1 MKFKTI
7 VLTKNKMRIAAAAI
21 LCAAAA
27 GIAAPIIIKS
37 GGAAA
42 VRVEEAFSP
51 ADDYESILDEGI
63 PVAGADDSGILK
75 KLTGI
80 DLSDPSSVID
90 EYSAAIKG
98 TTPQSEQLPE
108 NGYEGEV
115 TEPPVPE
122 ETPVPENT
130 QPAALPDHNAVC
142 SSVGLKINNA
152 TDYNVDLDAMC
163 ADDLAIT
170 PEDGKPLVLIMH
182 THTTECYCG
191 DEMSGETERN
201 TDENVNV
208 IAIGN
213 EIENVLTSYGI
224 GVIHDKT
231 YHDYPSYQ
239 SSYTRALSTIE
250 SVLEENPSIQVVLD
264 VHRDAFVYSDGS
276 RLRVA
281 CEQNGVPTA
290 QVMLVVGTNSMG
302 LWHDN
307 WRDNLTF
314 AAKIQNSA
322 EIMYPGLMRPVNLR
336 TERFNGHTTRGSL
349 ILEVG
354 SNGNT
359 LDEAKEGG
367 RDVARAIAAALIN
380 G

>member
-7 VLTKNKMRIAAAAI
+7 VLTKNKTRIAAAVI
-21 LCAAAA
+21 LCTAAA

-51 ADDYESILDEGI
+51 ADDYESILEEGI
-63 PVAGADDSGILK
+63 PVAGDGNILK
-75 KLTGI
+75 KITGI
-80 DLSDPSSVID
+80 DLSDPGSVIG

-98 TTPQSEQLPE
+98 TTPQGEQPPE
-108 NGYEGEV
+108 NNYEGEP
-115 TEPPVPE
+115 TEPEKPE
-122 ETPVPENT
+122 ETPVPEENT
-130 QPAALPDHNAVC
+130 QPAALPDHSAVC
-142 SSVGLKINNA
+142 ASVGLKINNA
-152 TDYNVDLDAMC
+152 TNYDVDLDAMC
-163 ADDLAIT
+163 ADKLAIT

-208 IAIGN
+208 IAVGN

-250 SVLEENPSIQVVLD
+250 SVLKENPSIQVVLD

>member
-7 VLTKNKMRIAAAAI
+7 VLTKNKTRIAAAVI
-21 LCAAAA
+21 LCAVAV
-27 GIAAPIIIKS
+27 GIAAPIIVKG

-51 ADDYESILDEGI
+51 ADDYESILEEGI
-63 PVAGADDSGILK
+63 PVAGDGNILK

-80 DLSDPSSVID
+80 DLSDPGSVIG

-98 TTPQSEQLPE
+98 TTPQGEQPPE
-108 NGYEGEV
+108 NSYEGEPI
-115 TEPPVPE
+115 EPEEPE
-122 ETPVPENT
+122 ETPVSEENT

-142 SSVGLKINNA
+142 ASVGLKINNA
-152 TDYNVDLDAMC
+152 TDYDVDIDAMC
-163 ADDLAIT
+163 ADKLAIT

-182 THTTECYCG
+182 THTTECYSG

-208 IAIGN
+208 IAVGN

-224 GVIHDKT
+224 GVIHDRT

-250 SVLEENPSIQVVLD
+250 SVLKENPSIQVVLD

>member
-21 LCAAAA
+21 LCAAAV

-63 PVAGADDSGILK
+63 PVAGADDGGILK

-98 TTPQSEQLPE
+98 TTPQSEQPSE
-108 NGYEGEV
+108 NGYEGEP
-115 TEPPVPE
+115 TEPAEPQ
-122 ETPVPENT
+122 ETPAPEENT

-208 IAIGN
+208 IAVGN

-264 VHRDAFVYSDGS
+264 VQDRKS
-276 RLRVA
+276 
-281 CEQNGVPTA
+281 
-290 QVMLVVGTNSMG
+290 VV
-302 LWHDN
+302 
-307 WRDNLTF
+307 
-314 AAKIQNSA
+314 
-322 EIMYPGLMRPVNLR
+322 
-336 TERFNGHTTRGSL
+336 
-349 ILEVG
+349 
-354 SNGNT
+354 
-359 LDEAKEGG
+359 
-367 RDVARAIAAALIN
+367 
-380 G
+380 